1 MFVDDFKAR
10 YTTIPFATYSRNR
23 LKNARANDSQTLLHL
38 HKEIEIFWVLS
49 GVVQAEVDGESY
61 RMERGDILL
70 IAPYTPHRYT
80 LFADQEIHH
89 ECICFDA
96 DLLFDKNL
104 KEDLES
110 GKIPLNCFIQ
120 NNARY
125 ADFIESAYVA
135 HAEQKEG
142 WEFKVVGNLS
152 LLFGELKEA
161 GYIGTPRDAVN
172 RSVYSRIFNYISDH
186 FGDQISSRDA
196 ANHLNVD
203 HSYFCRL
210 FKKCFGDNFQNYL
223 CKFRV
228 EKSKQ
233 LLRCTDLPISQIA
246 YEVGFSGFSY
256 YSQKFKEYS
265 GVTPKEY
272 RNLHT

>member
-10 YTTIPFATYSRNR
+10 YTTIPFATHSRNR
-23 LKNARANDSQTLLHL
+23 LKNTCATDTKTLLHL
-38 HKEIEIFWVLS
+38 HKEIEIFLVLS
-49 GVVQAEVDGESY
+49 GSAQAEVDGECH
-61 RMERGDILL
+61 RLEQGDMIV
-70 IAPYTPHRYT
+70 IAPYTLHRYT
-80 LFADQEIHH
+80 LFADRDIHH
-89 ECICFDA
+89 ECLCFDA
-96 DLLFDKNL
+96 DLLFDKGL

-120 NNARY
+120 NNARC
-125 ADFIESAYVA
+125 AEFIEAAYSA

-152 LLFGELKEA
+152 LFFGELKEA
-161 GYIGTPRDAVN
+161 GYIGKPRGAGN
-172 RSVYSRIFNYISDH
+172 RSVYFQIFNYISDH
-186 FGDQISSRDA
+186 LGDPISSGDA
-196 ANHLNVD
+196 ARYLNVD

-223 CKFRV
+223 CKLRV

-233 LLRCTDLPISQIA
+233 LLRCTEAPISQIA
-246 YEVGFSGFSY
+246 YEVGFNGLSY

-265 GVTPKEY
+265 GTTPKEY
-272 RNLHT
+272 RKLHT